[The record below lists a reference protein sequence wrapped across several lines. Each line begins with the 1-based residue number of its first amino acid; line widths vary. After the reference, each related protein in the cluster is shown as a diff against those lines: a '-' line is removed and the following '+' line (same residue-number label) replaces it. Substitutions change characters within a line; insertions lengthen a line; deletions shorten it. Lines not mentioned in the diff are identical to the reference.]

1 MSGDMSD
8 EKLAKLM
15 GISNFYGFLMEIAQL
30 LENRDFRMRVFSIM
44 RKYKIDAL
52 LAIQV
57 SENPD
62 DQIDTILGDFFRA
75 EAIDHDNE
83 GPIGGAIDPNGA
95 AANVECPIKK
105 FKSLIESED
114 CQNLKYGC
122 LIKPLTE
129 IIGNRAILAQMCEEN
144 PEGFIYVFD
153 RHFIEKH
160 NTFTRVDDPIISM
173 AMEFVMSKWKW
184 H

>member
-1 MSGDMSD
+1 MSGAMSD

-15 GISNFYGFLMEIAQL
+15 GISDFYGFPMEIAQL

-62 DQIDTILGDFFRA
+62 DEIEPILDEFVIA
-75 EAIDHDNE
+75 EVIKKNDPDNE
-83 GPIGGAIDPNGA
+83 AASGA
-95 AANVECPIKK
+95 AADVECPIEK
-105 FKSLIESED
+105 FKRLIEDKD
-114 CQNLKYGC
+114 CRNLKYGC
-122 LIKPLTE
+122 LIEPLTE

-153 RHFIEKH
+153 QHFIEKH
-160 NTFTRVDDPIISM
+160 NTFRLVEDPIKSM
-173 AMEFVMSKWKW
+173 AMEFVMRKW